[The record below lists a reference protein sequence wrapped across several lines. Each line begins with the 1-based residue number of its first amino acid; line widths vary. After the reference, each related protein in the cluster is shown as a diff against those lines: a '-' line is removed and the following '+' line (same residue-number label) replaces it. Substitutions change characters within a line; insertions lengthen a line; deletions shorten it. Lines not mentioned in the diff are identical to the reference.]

1 MYGACHS
8 ILGLSQCTAL
18 SQGKGTAARYRCCH
32 IAHRLSQ
39 CIGAVT
45 VHIDCH
51 NVQGL
56 SQCTG
61 TITVYMGSHSIQG
74 KGTATG
80 YSVLQGSVTVS
91 VYGAFTVFMVCHR
104 I

>member
-1 MYGACHS
+1 M
-8 ILGLSQCTAL
+8 SQ
-18 SQGKGTAARYRCCH
+18 S
-32 IAHRLSQ
+32 
-39 CIGAVT
+39 
-45 VHIDCH
+45 
-51 NVQGL
+51 
-56 SQCTG
+56 TG